1 MPLFSNAKNLSFFGY
16 CNYQIINNKKTK
28 ISGYD
33 NLVTEY
39 NDTLY
44 KINNFTIKKSTKI
57 LASKKKIKKKTF
69 VKGSY
74 VFYTF
79 NYRRL
84 CDMQNF

>member
-1 MPLFSNAKNLSFFGY
+1 MPLFSNAKNLSFFGN

-33 NLVTEY
+33 NLVIEY

-57 LASKKKIKKKTF
+57 
-69 VKGSY
+69 
-74 VFYTF
+74 
-79 NYRRL
+79 
-84 CDMQNF
+84 

>member
-1 MPLFSNAKNLSFFGY
+1 MPWFSNVKNLSFFSY

-33 NLVTEY
+33 NLLIEY

-57 LASKKKIKKKTF
+57 WAS
-69 VKGSY
+69 
-74 VFYTF
+74 
-79 NYRRL
+79 
-84 CDMQNF
+84 